1 MESPQEALELGICQI
16 YTGKI
21 CEKYMGNV
29 SVFITPEV
37 TMELIEKKLAAAA
50 SVIKISPDI
59 STLCARFVWYSL
71 CATVLPVCRTPEE
84 TNHSYFL
91 NKNKSKIKGF
101 QPTSMNKSKKSNP
114 PKNKKS
120 QKNKSSGIKIIPT
133 ESPIVVEPTT
143 IKTRIIDHYAHS
155 NSYYEETHG
164 SRKRRYVDI
173 QFIKNG

>member
-1 MESPQEALELGICQI
+1 
-16 YTGKI
+16 
-21 CEKYMGNV
+21 MGNM
-29 SVFITPEV
+29 SVFITPDN

-59 STLCARFVWYSL
+59 SALCARFVWYSL

-91 NKNKSKIKGF
+91 NKNKSKLKGF
-101 QPTSMNKSKKSNP
+101 QPTNVTNNKAKKSNP

-120 QKNKSSGIKIIPT
+120 QKNKSNGIKIIPT
-133 ESPIVVEPTT
+133 ESTINIQIPTT
-143 IKTRIIDHYAHS
+143 IKTKTIDHYSYS

-173 QFIKNG
+173 QLIKNG